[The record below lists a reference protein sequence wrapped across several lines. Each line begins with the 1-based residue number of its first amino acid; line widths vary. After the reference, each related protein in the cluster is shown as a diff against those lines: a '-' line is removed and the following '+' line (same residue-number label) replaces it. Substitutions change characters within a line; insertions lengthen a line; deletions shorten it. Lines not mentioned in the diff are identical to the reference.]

1 MRSADEILN
10 EALSLPANDRAT
22 LAGTLI
28 DSLDD
33 DVVDEDVEELWS
45 AEIKRRID
53 DLDAGRVQRVPWSQV
68 RERLFEK

>member
-10 EALSLPANDRAT
+10 EALSLPANERAA

-28 DSLDD
+28 ESLDD
-33 DVVDEDVEELWS
+33 DATDEDFVGLWS

-68 RERLFEK
+68 RQRLFER